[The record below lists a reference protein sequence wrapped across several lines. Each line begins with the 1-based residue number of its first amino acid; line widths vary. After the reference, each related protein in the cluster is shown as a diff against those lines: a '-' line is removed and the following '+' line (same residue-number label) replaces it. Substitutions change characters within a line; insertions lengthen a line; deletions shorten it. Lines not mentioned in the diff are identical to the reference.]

1 MANDR
6 VALLR
11 GFTLWESF
19 SDELLEVVG
28 EVMEPVSYEP
38 GEPIIRRGEPGR
50 QLSVMVSGR
59 ADVRVLTQAGNVVTV
74 SSMKAGDSF
83 GEMSLLSED
92 PTSADVVATERCE
105 TLALGREA
113 FHGLISGNPV
123 LLREFVRLLSRR
135 VKAADVAVGV
145 ARQKEEDLKRF
156 LNERDSESCSVLV
169 GKSKAMRDLQKQ
181 VEAKSALGTPLLI
194 RGEKGTGKKLVARL
208 VHSRG
213 PRKDAPMVTVDCAQ
227 LAENPWGDPLFGLL
241 DPSVTAN
248 ARDLSYLAL
257 ADGGTIL
264 LENVHV
270 LPPAIQERLVR
281 FLAGEAPAGGSRP
294 DVRVVAT
301 CRGNLLEEAAA
312 GRFSPE
318 LAAVL
323 LGDVVELPTL
333 REHKRDIPEL
343 ASHFARKHAHRLG
356 RKAPA
361 LDDPTMI
368 RLVSYD
374 YGFANVRELEESVAR
389 AVVLSDGDTVNPDA
403 VFLGPPPREQ
413 PRGFNLL
420 RLPKPLVTLGLRFF
434 PSGIRAIA
442 TVAFAV
448 ILFGCFA
455 VGGGPRG
462 NFATVLVW
470 AVWWPALVVS
480 FFFAARAWCA
490 ICPMAL
496 SGEVAQGLVRRLTK
510 VERSVPAWLRNN
522 DVHFGMAGF
531 FLIVWVEEVTH
542 MRTSP
547 VAHRLPPARHHLGRA
562 RHRCDPA
569 EAVVVPAPLPDG
581 RLRRA
586 LLHVLGPR
594 AAAHAGHLLG
604 QVQGPRLLQGRRDRR
619 RLPDVP
625 ARHVRRLEQGL
636 RPLPELR
643 PPLPERLAAA
653 EPPDSRAGDLDH
665 DDGPPA
671 GRELRRPAARPP
683 PRPGGHPGPRGLRGR
698 VAVRDRVLRGPP
710 APPRHRD
717 PRLLDRARAG
727 HPPAGVPAGR
737 QGRGPGPPD
746 AALAA
751 GDGVGADGRRGVRR
765 LPARQH
771 PRLREAP
778 ADARR
783 PRPLG
788 HPPHPP
794 GSPGGHPRSR
804 ARRHRRR
811 ALEDPAPGS
820 GGRRFPLVPRP
831 DRRAP
836 LRHLLRRGPPPRDG
850 PVGGPVR
857 PGDFRLLSRPPR
869 PVAAAVLDEEP
880 RELPGRCAFVRYAE
894 DLNV

>member
-6 VALLR
+6 VAPLR

-113 FHGLISGNPV
+113 FHRLISGNPV

-181 VEAKSALGTPLLI
+181 VEAKGALQTPLLI

-208 VHSRG
+208 VHSRS

-248 ARDLSYLAL
+248 ARNLSYLAL

-270 LPPAIQERLVR
+270 LPPAIQERLAR
-281 FLAGEAPAGGSRP
+281 FLAGEAPGGGARP

-301 CRGNLLEEAAA
+301 CPRNLLEEAAS
-312 GRFSPE
+312 GRFSPD

-323 LGDVVELPTL
+323 LGDVVDLPTL

-420 RLPKPLVTLGLRFF
+420 KLPKPLVTLGLRFF

-442 TVAFAV
+442 TVAFAA

-496 SGEVAQGLVRRLTK
+496 SGEVAQGLVRRFTK

-531 FLIVWVEEVTH
+531 FLIAWAEEVTH

-547 VAHRLPPARHHLGRA
+547 VLTGVLLLAIISGALVTGAILPRRSWCRHLCPMGAFAGLCSTSSVLELRPTQDICSARCQGHACYKGDATVPGCPMSQHVMFVDSNKDCVLCLNCVRLCPNGSPQLNLRIPAREIWTTMMA
-562 RHRCDPA
+562 RPQA
-569 EAVVVPAPLPDG
+569 ASFV
-581 RLRRA
+581 A
-586 LLHVLGPR
+586 LLLGL
-594 AAAHAGHLLG
+594 LLG
-604 QVQGPRLLQGRRDRR
+604 QAVIQ
-619 RLPDVP
+619 
-625 ARHVRRLEQGL
+625 ALEASAGAW
-636 RPLPELR
+636 PSVTAFYEAHR
-643 PPLPERLAAA
+643 PPLVTAILVSSTALGLGILRLA
-653 EPPDSRAGDLDH
+653 SRQ
-665 DDGPPA
+665 
-671 GRELRRPAARPP
+671 AARDADP
-683 PRPGGHPGPRGLRGR
+683 
-698 VAVRDRVLRGPP
+698 VLRTLHWQRVTAWAPMVVAGYAAYQLGNIPGFARLQLTLGGP
-710 APPRHRD
+710 D
-717 PRLLDRARAG
+717 PWVTLRI
-727 HPPAGVPAGR
+727 
-737 QGRGPGPPD
+737 
-746 AALAA
+746 
-751 GDGVGADGRRGVRR
+751 
-765 LPARQH
+765 LPALQAVTLVLGLAVTAGALWKIR
-771 PRLREAP
+771 PPEA
-778 ADARR
+778 ADAGFRWY
-783 PRPLG
+783 
-788 HPPHPP
+788 
-794 GSPGGHPRSR
+794 
-804 ARRHRRR
+804 
-811 ALEDPAPGS
+811 
-820 GGRRFPLVPRP
+820 
-831 DRRAP
+831 
-836 LRHLLRRGPPPRDG
+836 RGQT
-850 PVGGPVR
+850 VG
-857 PGDFRLLSRPPR
+857 LLS
-869 PVAAAVLDEEP
+869 ATCYAAVL
-880 RELPGRCAFVRYAE
+880 LLVMV
-894 DLNV
+894 L